1 MNEFAKFGRAVFSPF
16 LCSHQMLAATPSQL
30 LQMLHELLVAL
41 RGHPGHVFQ
50 EREGKFLVNPALSL
64 FHPCEV
70 ALLNQVK
77 KTIEFL
83 KHLALSQVLELAA
96 DYRTVASFISRH
108 GSGGEEGMYLEAV
121 CVLGFHRFK
130 NTQIV
135 LEY

>member
-1 MNEFAKFGRAVFSPF
+1 
-16 LCSHQMLAATPSQL
+16 
-30 LQMLHELLVAL
+30 MLHELVVAL

-70 ALLNQVK
+70 ALLNQVRQK
-77 KTIEFL
+77 AFPNMGIFIKNINTSV
-83 KHLALSQVLELAA
+83 AQVLELAA

-121 CVLGFHRFK
+121 
-130 NTQIV
+130 TQFFSNLTHKQIIFV
-135 LEY
+135 CPMPYYSNDS

>member
-1 MNEFAKFGRAVFSPF
+1 
-16 LCSHQMLAATPSQL
+16 
-30 LQMLHELLVAL
+30 MLHELVVAL

-70 ALLNQVK
+70 ALLNQVSL
-77 KTIEFL
+77 TPLTL
-83 KHLALSQVLELAA
+83 KSFVQVLELAA

-121 CVLGFHRFK
+121 
-130 NTQIV
+130 TDSQILTIV
-135 LEY
+135 HFRR